1 MNYNLY
7 AYHFCRRSIVLGC
20 KKRKWVLLNL
30 YEWLEWGEGH
40 TVRAREKVYITGLDV
55 SEKGLTLILLH
66 SDFCIVM
73 CVVNMLIN
81 LLLIQSTVLQ

>member
-1 MNYNLY
+1 M
-7 AYHFCRRSIVLGC
+7 
-20 KKRKWVLLNL
+20 
-30 YEWLEWGEGH
+30 
-40 TVRAREKVYITGLDV
+40 RAREKVYITGLDV

-81 LLLIQSTVLQ
+81 LLLIQSTVLISADDRNDPRHITTETVMLHTCFRNVHVGKENSKT